1 MGISQFSCS
10 FAWRTNSIM
19 EATFLRRFC
28 LIYLMLECNN
38 APFALLDVMSNT
50 RMKEEK
56 ISL

>member
-1 MGISQFSCS
+1 
-10 FAWRTNSIM
+10 M